1 MLFSCL
7 MAKKP
12 CPVFQVLDN
21 YVLAN
26 VQEIY
31 RQQSPVWCVVS
42 FLCLLILMSFLI
54 LFSGM
59 HVN

>member
-1 MLFSCL
+1 MHCSCP

-12 CPVFQVLDN
+12 CPVFQVLDS
-21 YVLAN
+21 YVFVN

-31 RQQSPVWCVVS
+31 RQQSPLWRVVS
-42 FLCLLILMSFLI
+42 FLCLLMHMSFLT

-59 HVN
+59 HFN